1 MSGESNMAK
10 ENKRLRTLMT
20 KYGLTIKEVA
30 ELLYVSPVTVQ
41 HWRASEGAVGYRN
54 MPRGYLE
61 LLKIK
66 LGEK

>member
-1 MSGESNMAK
+1 
-10 ENKRLRTLMT
+10 MT
-20 KYGLTIKEVA
+20 KHGLTIKEVA

-61 LLKIK
+61 LLQIK
-66 LGEK
+66 LGGK